1 MKNYYKLKDDPEEL
15 QINSITWYHISYE
28 NNGTVNLYLTSR
40 NKKVYMYEF
49 REEKNANT
57 ISCEQYNTSILNSI
71 YYK

>member
-1 MKNYYKLKDDPEEL
+1 MPAVYNPR
-15 QINSITWYHISYE
+15 INSERKGTHYE